1 MRIFFLLIFS
11 LLEILAGYAQSQAL
25 KSAIISLIDDDTL
38 NPGGV
43 ETFHQ
48 VCVDNGIVGTLACIT
63 SRNIYFPNLFTILHG
78 YEDEGFQITLHC
90 HEQRNFYRWSQ
101 NLDATVQGVEKV
113 SVGANYSYTVGK
125 RVCPLSVE
133 EVHLDKEGN
142 GHIFF
147 NYMQKHY
154 PVPSTLSGY
163 FTLSSGNGDQTI
175 AYSNFEVRE
184 FRDSEKVRADMETAI
199 GILGNEDFKDCTYF
213 VSPYGSQDEGLQEIA
228 KEHGLKCLV
237 SISND
242 DYLRND
248 SKYTPYNIPRIGFN
262 ATDGGNNTLSRLKE
276 HIDAVSVSGGWL
288 LVGTHT
294 YNGWTEEL
302 LNTRFKE
309 FVDYAKEKGL
319 QFVTLKKGFE
329 LYSNSSGN
337 ENFPPVP
344 SAVEELEQSD
354 AEEINTGVCYNIL
367 GRRLEKP
374 QHGLNIIRLRDGM
387 TKKIWIE

>member
-1 MRIFFLLIFS
+1 MSVLRHLSLVLVFFVCRVAA
-11 LLEILAGYAQSQAL
+11 ETTAV
-25 KSAIISLIDDDTL
+25 ISLVDDDTL
-38 NPGGV
+38 RPDDV
-43 ETFHQ
+43 ALLHKACT
-48 VCVDNGIVGTLACIT
+48 DNGIVATYACIT
-63 SRNIYFPNLFTILHG
+63 SRGSLYPGFFDLLRS
-78 YEDEGFQITLHC
+78 YEDEGFQVVLHC
-90 HEQRNFYRWSQ
+90 NEQKNYYRWSQ
-101 NLDATVQGVEKV
+101 NLDMTVSGVGKV
-113 SVGANYSYTVGK
+113 NVNDRYSYQVGS

-142 GHIFF
+142 GHIYF

-248 SKYTPYNIPRIGFN
+248 SQYTPYNIPRVGFN
-262 ATDGGNNTLSRLKE
+262 ATDGGTSTMSRLKE
-276 HIDAVSVSGGWL
+276 HIDAVSVTGGWL
-288 LVGTHT
+288 LVGTHI
-294 YNGWTEEL
+294 YNGWTEAL
-302 LNTRFKE
+302 LETRFKE
-309 FVDYAKEKGL
+309 FVDYAKERGL
-319 QFVTLKKGFE
+319 KFVTLKEGFE
-329 LYSNSSGN
+329 TYSKTSGN
-337 ENFPPVP
+337 ENFPYDP
-344 SAVEELEQSD
+344 SAVDEVEQNN
-354 AEEINTGVCYNIL
+354 AKEIAISTYYDMMGRNIC
-367 GRRLEKP
+367 KP
-374 QHGLNIIRLRDGM
+374 RPGLNIIRMSDGSAKKVLLR
-387 TKKIWIE
+387 